1 MAIFGTKKKEERK
14 KTASITHARIVK
26 PLAGAEH
33 DIIRSPWLSEKAL
46 LGTEKG
52 VYVFSV
58 SPRATKAEIAG
69 AIKAVYNV
77 SPKRVRVANVKGK
90 SKAMRTR
97 RGVGMRSARRKAY
110 VYLNAGDT
118 IQLA

>member
-1 MAIFGTKKKEERK
+1 MAIFGTKKKEEK
-14 KTASITHARIVK
+14 KVARVSHARIVK
-26 PLAGAEH
+26 PIAGSEH
-33 DIIRSPWLSEKAL
+33 DVIRSPWLSEKAL

-69 AIKAVYNV
+69 AIKAIYNI

-90 SKAMRTR
+90 PKSMRSR
-97 RGVGMRSARRKAY
+97 RGEGMRSARRKAY